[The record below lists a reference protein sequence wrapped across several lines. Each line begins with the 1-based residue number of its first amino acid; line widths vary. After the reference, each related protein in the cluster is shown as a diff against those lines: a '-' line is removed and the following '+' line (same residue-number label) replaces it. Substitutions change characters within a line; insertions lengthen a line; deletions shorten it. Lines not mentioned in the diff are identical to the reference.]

1 MLHRSNIEVNSQ
13 MTDKTETLAPK
24 ADAPKTAAPAPAAE
38 MAKAAAPVVKAAE
51 DAVAKVVEA
60 AAPVAKTATAAPA
73 AKVAKAAKPVRKAR
87 KTRTVKAAAKP
98 ARKVRAA
105 KAAAKIAPVR
115 RARVAKAAPARKAV
129 ARVAAKIV
137 KNVKL
142 VQTNTNEGTKIMK
155 NEANKVA
162 DRIQAVF
169 GDVNARA
176 KTAIERNT
184 KVAEE
189 MTDLTK
195 GNIEALVASTKV
207 AAKGVE
213 KIGQE
218 VAEYSRKHFED
229 TSAAIKGFA
238 DIKSPADLFRLQG
251 EFARTQFDSVIAE
264 SSKLS
269 ETMIKLAGDMFEP
282 ITSRY
287 SVAAERVKS
296 AVAL

>member
-1 MLHRSNIEVNSQ
+1 
-13 MTDKTETLAPK
+13 MTDQKNDTQTAKTDAPK
-24 ADAPKTAAPAPAAE
+24 AAAPAADV
-38 MAKAAAPVVKAAE
+38 AKAAAPV
-51 DAVAKVVEA
+51 
-60 AAPVAKTATAAPA
+60 
-73 AKVAKAAKPVRKAR
+73 
-87 KTRTVKAAAKP
+87 
-98 ARKVRAA
+98 A
-105 KAAAKIAPVR
+105 KAAAEAPAAAAKTAAVAVKRTAKPKARKPRAARAKTVR
-115 RARVAKAAPARKAV
+115 AKTIRAKSARTKAVRAPARAAARTAV
-129 ARVAAKIV
+129 RTAKT
-137 KNVKL
+137 
-142 VQTNTNEGTKIMK
+142 VQTRISEGTRTMK
-155 NEANKVA
+155 NEANQVA

-176 KTAIERNT
+176 KTTIERNT

-189 MTDLTK
+189 MTDLAK
-195 GNIEALVASTKV
+195 GNVEALVASTKI

-218 VAEYSRKHFED
+218 VAEYSRKSFED
-229 TSAAIKGFA
+229 ASAAIKGFA
-238 DIKSPADLFRLQG
+238 EVKSPTDLFRLQG

-287 SVAAERVKS
+287 SVAAERVKN

>member
-1 MLHRSNIEVNSQ
+1 
-13 MTDKTETLAPK
+13 MTDQKTETQTAKTEAP
-24 ADAPKTAAPAPAAE
+24 
-38 MAKAAAPVVKAAE
+38 KAAAPA
-51 DAVAKVVEA
+51 VEA
-60 AAPVAKTATAAPA
+60 ARVAAPVAKASAEAPA
-73 AKVAKAAKPVRKAR
+73 AVAKTATVAAR
-87 KTRTVKAAAKP
+87 KAAKP
-98 ARKVRAA
+98 ARAA
-105 KAAAKIAPVR
+105 KARKPRKAKTVRATAAPTRTAP
-115 RARVAKAAPARKAV
+115 AKAARTSARAAV
-129 ARVAAKIV
+129 RTV
-137 KNVKL
+137 KT
-142 VQTNTNEGTKIMK
+142 VQTRINEGTRTMK
-155 NEANKVA
+155 NEANQVA

-176 KTAIERNT
+176 KTTIERNT

-189 MTDLTK
+189 MTDLAK
-195 GNIEALVASTKV
+195 GNVEALVASTKI

-218 VAEYSRKHFED
+218 VAEYSRKSFED
-229 TSAAIKGFA
+229 ASAAIKGFA
-238 DIKSPADLFRLQG
+238 EIKSPTDLFRLQG

-287 SVAAERVKS
+287 SVAAERVKN

>member
-1 MLHRSNIEVNSQ
+1 
-13 MTDKTETLAPK
+13 MTDQKNDTQTAKTEAPK
-24 ADAPKTAAPAPAAE
+24 AATPAADA
-38 MAKAAAPVVKAAE
+38 AKAAAPVAKAA
-51 DAVAKVVEA
+51 AQA
-60 AAPVAKTATAAPA
+60 ATAPAKTATVAARRTA
-73 AKVAKAAKPVRKAR
+73 KAR
-87 KTRTVKAAAKP
+87 KPRAAKIKTVRAKTARTKAARAP
-98 ARKVRAA
+98 VRAA
-105 KAAAKIAPVR
+105 ARTAVRTAKT
-115 RARVAKAAPARKAV
+115 
-129 ARVAAKIV
+129 
-137 KNVKL
+137 
-142 VQTNTNEGTKIMK
+142 VQTRINEGTRTMK
-155 NEANKVA
+155 NEANQVA

-176 KTAIERNT
+176 KTTIERNT

-189 MTDLTK
+189 MTDLAK
-195 GNIEALVASTKV
+195 GNVEALVASTKI

-218 VAEYSRKHFED
+218 VAEYSRKSFED
-229 TSAAIKGFA
+229 ASAAIKGFA
-238 DIKSPADLFRLQG
+238 EVKSPTDLFRLQG